1 MNASPSPVRVRFAPS
16 PTGRLHVGGAR
27 TAIFNWLFARHHGG
41 TLVLRIEDTDQERS
55 TRASESSLL
64 ADLEWMGLD
73 WDEGPDGGG
82 PYPPYRQSERQE
94 IYAESASRLAA
105 AGAIYPCFCTDA
117 ELDAKRGAQRAAGLE
132 PHYDGTCRGLDPRS
146 AAERRAKG
154 ETHTMRFRVPD
165 RSVTFED
172 RVRGSMRFES
182 STVGDFVLL
191 RSNGMPTY
199 TFACVVDDAAMR
211 ISHVLRG
218 EDHLTNTMRQVLI
231 YEAFGLTPP
240 EFAHLSLIVDADRAK
255 LKKRE
260 GQEGTYVDEYRAR
273 GYLPGA
279 LVNFLALLGW
289 SSPSGD
295 EVLNRQRLVAE
306 FDLDRVGRAPA
317 VFDTQKLRWM
327 AGEHLRAAP
336 LAELARDSMPFM
348 HDAGLD
354 LDMAAATRMLAAF
367 RDGLTTL
374 ADLPMR
380 VRDLLHP
387 GAPEP
392 EAAAALQAPEA
403 RRLLKALV
411 AGFDDRTAKSSV
423 DGAVFKA
430 LLQECGKTAGIKGR
444 ELFLPVRAAISG
456 RAHGPEIPLLFDALG
471 ADVVRERLAA
481 HAR

>member
-1 MNASPSPVRVRFAPS
+1 MSAPSSPVRVRFAPS

-41 TLVLRIEDTDQERS
+41 TLVLRIEDTDQVRS
-55 TRASESSLL
+55 TRDSESSLFQ
-64 ADLEWMGLD
+64 DLTWMGLD
-73 WDEGPDGGG
+73 WDEGPDVGG
-82 PYPPYRQSERQE
+82 PHPPYRQSERLHV
-94 IYAESASRLAA
+94 YAESASRLAH

-117 ELDAKRGAQRAAGLE
+117 ELDAKRTAQRAAGME
-132 PHYDGTCRGLDPRS
+132 PHYDGTCRALDPQR
-146 AAERRAKG
+146 AAERQASG
-154 ETHTMRFRVPD
+154 ATYTMRFRVPN
-165 RSVTFED
+165 RAVTFED

-182 STVGDFVLL
+182 TTVGDFVLL

-199 TFACVVDDAAMR
+199 NFACVVDDAAMR

-231 YEAFGLTPP
+231 YEAFGFGLP

-260 GQEGTYVDEYRAR
+260 GQEGTYVDEYRTR

-295 EVLNRQRLVAE
+295 EVLSRERLVAD

-317 VFDTQKLRWM
+317 VFDAQKLRWM
-327 AGEHLRAAP
+327 AGEYLRAAHQDG
-336 LAELARDSMPFM
+336 LARDSLPYL

-354 LDMAAATRMLAAF
+354 LDVQSATRMLAAF
-367 RDGLTTL
+367 RDSIATL
-374 ADLPMR
+374 SELPAR
-380 VRDLLHP
+380 ARELLAP
-387 GAPEP
+387 GPPEP

-403 RRLLKALV
+403 RRLLNALV
-411 AGFDDRTAKSSV
+411 VGLDDTKGPL
-423 DGAVFKA
+423 DGAAFKA
-430 LLQECGKTAGIKGR
+430 LMQECGKTLGMKGR
-444 ELFLPVRAAISG
+444 DLFMPVRAAISG
-456 RAHGPEIPLLFDALG
+456 RTHGPEIPLLFDALG
-471 ADVVRERLAA
+471 AAAVRERLAA
-481 HAR
+481 HAS